1 MKNRTLF
8 FGEGLFETFKVYRG
22 RRIPWI
28 DEHLARMARGCQFFS
43 LPFHKEKARDT
54 ILSVLNEIPEEIEAR
69 LRLNLLCYGDQDVS
83 EVRFSANWEVLP
95 DLSRFMSEGVRIG
108 ISPIKRF
115 SLSPLVRFKTTSY
128 MENMFV
134 LRWARQHGFFD
145 AIFTNE
151 RGEVTEGCIS
161 NIFFIRGDEV
171 VVTPPIDA
179 GLLDGITRAK
189 IIEILGSLNIDVLE
203 TRIVPDDLTKFKGV
217 FITNSVIEL
226 FPVRMIGEVSYSI
239 LPMIFKIHKCYQ
251 KKVLSLPP
259 ISPKPHNGE

>member
-8 FGEGLFETFKVYRG
+8 FGEGLFETFRVYRG
-22 RRIPWI
+22 GRIPWI

-43 LPFHKEKARDT
+43 LPFSTEEARGA
-54 ILSVLNEIPEEIEAR
+54 ILRVLNEIPEEAEAR
-69 LRLNLLCYGDQDVS
+69 LRLNLLSYGDQDVS
-83 EVRFSANWEVLP
+83 EVRFSVHWEVLP
-95 DLSRFMSEGVRIG
+95 DMNRLMSEGVRLG
-108 ISPIKRF
+108 ISPIRRY

-161 NIFFIRGDEV
+161 NIFFIKGDRV
-171 VVTPPIDA
+171 VITPPVEA

-189 IIEILGSLNIDVLE
+189 IIEILDFMNVDVLE
-203 TRIVPDDLTKFKGV
+203 EKILPDDLPQFQGAFV
-217 FITNSVIEL
+217 TNSVIEL
-226 FPVRMIGEVSYSI
+226 LPVRLIGKISYPISSMIPRIQDSYR
-239 LPMIFKIHKCYQ
+239 KR
-251 KKVLSLPP
+251 VLSPP
-259 ISPKPHNGE
+259 FSQ